1 MKHTAIRTKSNQ
13 IVSFLFVF
21 GFASFRSLT
30 KYISDLLDIVL
41 TGSAEL
47 LKNIT
52 DAQTAVATV
61 VEMSKRRKKINKF
74 T

>member
-47 LKNIT
+47 LKNDEHNRRT
-52 DAQTAVATV
+52 DSSCDSSRN
-61 VEMSKRRKKINKF
+61 E
-74 T
+74 